1 MQQGGRSP
9 SVDREGVAAGCHS
22 LSGYS
27 DEEFGDTTVHLLPVL
42 RVVLPVPA
50 AGIPCTALW

>member
-1 MQQGGRSP
+1 MPRSDP
-9 SVDREGVAAGCHS
+9 FAFRRKSCLDGS
-22 LSGYS
+22 FDLPGYS

-42 RVVLPVPA
+42 RVVLLVLA

>member
-1 MQQGGRSP
+1 MPWSYSLAVLRESSADGGS
-9 SVDREGVAAGCHS
+9 D
-22 LSGYS
+22 LSGHS

-42 RVVLPVPA
+42 RVVLLVPA